1 MRSFFFFFLTFLIGF
16 ESSIKGQE
24 RLRLILAVSCSTL
37 KKPYKQ
43 YQVLQTMSGTAEST
57 KRTTYLIRVLKA
69 LFFLLLIAASFI
81 IIGRSDYWQGW
92 VFSIVSF
99 TIIVVTSVVFSKKT
113 DLLRERDKFVR
124 EGKWWDK
131 IFAALL
137 ILSYLILVG
146 VAFLDAGRFHW
157 SAELPVFSYIICY
170 IVYVLSY
177 FIIFWAMWVNKFF
190 SSVVRIQT
198 ERGHEVIQSGPYRL
212 VRHPGYTGLILLV
225 VSTSLVLG
233 SLWALVPAGVM
244 VGLLV
249 IRTYLEDEMLQK
261 ELAGYA
267 EYAEKVKYRLLPG
280 AW

>member
-1 MRSFFFFFLTFLIGF
+1 
-16 ESSIKGQE
+16 
-24 RLRLILAVSCSTL
+24 
-37 KKPYKQ
+37 
-43 YQVLQTMSGTAEST
+43 MSGTAEST
-57 KRTTYLIRVLKA
+57 KRTYLIRVLKA

-81 IIGRSDYWQGW
+81 IIGRTDYWQGW
-92 VFSIVSF
+92 VFSMVTF
-99 TIIVVTSVVFSKKT
+99 TIIVVTSVVFFKKT
-113 DLLRERDKFVR
+113 DLLKERDKFVR

-137 ILSYLILVG
+137 IPSFLVLVG

-157 SAELPVFSYIICY
+157 SAELPVFSYVISY
-170 IVYVLSY
+170 IVYVFSY

-190 SSVVRIQT
+190 STVVRIQT

-212 VRHPGYTGLILLV
+212 VRHPGYTGFILLV

-249 IRTYLEDEMLQK
+249 IRTYLEDETLQK